1 MDLSP
6 HVDLMR
12 TQLAA
17 VGGVGG
23 TETAALVDR
32 LAESLDHAARLAIQG
47 AVVAAAEEITGE
59 ITPGSVE
66 VRLHGRDLDFVVD
79 LPEPPTDDAIVMS
92 GWLPSASAPVAA
104 DTPGD
109 NGTAR
114 ISFRPP
120 EQLKARIE
128 DAAEHAGL
136 SVNAFLV
143 TTLTAALAAP
153 SVLPAPGRGG
163 DRGKSATGWFQ

>member
-6 HVDLMR
+6 HVDLIR
-12 TQLAA
+12 AQFAA
-17 VGGVGG
+17 VGGIGD

-32 LAESLDHAARLAIQG
+32 LAESLDHAARLAIQN

-59 ITPGSVE
+59 IAPGSVE

-79 LPEPPTDDAIVMS
+79 LPERAPDDAMVMS
-92 GWLPSASAPVAA
+92 GWLPSASAPGAA

-109 NGTAR
+109 SSTAR

-153 SVLPAPGRGG
+153 IALQTPARGG
-163 DRGKSATGWFQ
+163 DRGKSATGWFL